1 MTIIA
6 APLVFFPRFIHFL
19 SDGDPADVHSDRTL
33 SPLERLLSTHFGI
46 LLIAVAATLVLYVS
60 ASDVFFLSLYC
71 IVTCILTEVLVHIYS
86 LLRINLLF

>member
-6 APLVFFPRFIHFL
+6 APLIFFPRFIHFL

-60 ASDVFFLSLYC
+60 TSDVFSFPL
-71 IVTCILTEVLVHIYS
+71 
-86 LLRINLLF
+86 